1 MADYTFKGLT
11 GVYGTATVADPGVNT
26 LGDLIV
32 AIATAEGL
40 PTDYYAISVEGNPAI
55 NDTVLDDSSTT
66 VTASG
71 LTVSDR
77 IICTTRQ
84 QGTKERRQIQKLEI
98 AQLKRKGTF
107 RDTGTYTDAEDTPYF
122 RSNNTYDATSLPDT
136 YNGNLPGPDD
146 NPNTGGLIQKRPWVS
161 VGAIAAPNSIAE
173 SIDGGTLADLQIWYD
188 GSDSVQFQPTGPSDE
203 QLITQWND
211 KSGTAK
217 NANPSGGNNAK
228 PTFESSDLQNTH
240 EYVKF
245 DGNDNLTINPFN
257 EIDGAAAFTLLI
269 VSTFDTVSGTE
280 YLVDTTTG
288 DFGIFSDAGT
298 MKLTMNGYAATTNK
312 TVSTDAWYIHTF
324 VYTGGGS
331 PALVYRL
338 NKSGATLSVTSGS
351 VPAATGS
358 TTVMTLGNNDGKTA
372 GLTGSIGEV
381 IMFDKVL
388 SSTEY
393 ENLENYLETKWDA
406 IP

>member
-1 MADYTFKGLT
+1 MATIKCKGLT
-11 GVYGTATVADPGVNT
+11 GVTFDLTVTMG
-26 LGDLIV
+26 
-32 AIATAEGL
+32 
-40 PTDYYAISVEGNPAI
+40 
-55 NDTVLDDSSTT
+55 STT
-66 VTASG
+66 MNG
-71 LTVSDR
+71 LTALAQAIEGHNITTAMYGEISAAKDPSINQTNDGAKTLTAAGLIDGDIV
-77 IICTTRQ
+77 ICTPADDPATL
-84 QGTKERRQIQKLEI
+84 TKEQRADQKLYI
-98 AQLKRKGTF
+98 AEAKRKGLAAD
-107 RDTGTYTDAEDTPYF
+107 DTTATYYRT
-122 RSNNTYDATSLPDT
+122 SNTYDKTMLPNPYENDA
-136 YNGNLPGPDD
+136 YNADD
-146 NPNTGGLIQKRPWVS
+146 DENTGPLEQKRPWD
-161 VGAIAAPNSIAE
+161 VGAIAAPTSIAE
-173 SIDGGTLADLQIWYD
+173 AVQGGTLTDLQIWYD
-188 GSDSVQFQPTGPSDE
+188 GTDNVQFQPTLPGDE

-217 NANPSGGNNAK
+217 NANPSGGNGAK
-228 PTFESSDLQNTH
+228 PAYESSDLQNTH

-245 DGNDNLTINPFN
+245 DGSDNLTINPFN
-257 EIDGAAAFTLLI
+257 EIDGAAAFTLLM

-288 DFGIFSDAGT
+288 DLGIFSDAGT
-298 MKLTMNGYAATTNK
+298 IKLTMNGYAATTNK
-312 TVSTDAWYIHTF
+312 TVSTGAWYIHTL

-331 PALVYRL
+331 PSLVYRL

-372 GLTGSIGEV
+372 GLSGSIGEV